1 MVIYTKKK
9 TINLTLEK
17 VLSAICFLAAM
28 AFLIAVLL
36 GIWRHLFTM
45 GLCVA
50 IGVMISDE
58 ESSEEQEKRH

>member
-28 AFLIAVLL
+28 AFLVAALF

-58 ESSEEQEKRH
+58 ESSE

>member
-1 MVIYTKKK
+1 MVIYTKKR

-28 AFLIAVLL
+28 AFLVAALF